1 MTFAWLA
8 TLGITTRNLVW
19 DRENGQEV
27 VIKSYLFLY
36 KKKLFDRY
44 YLLKV
49 RRILFYLFDVHW
61 VLEMYISLMEQM
73 QKIIF
78 VELRHVSK

>member
-1 MTFAWLA
+1 M
-8 TLGITTRNLVW
+8 
-19 DRENGQEV
+19 
-27 VIKSYLFLY
+27 
-36 KKKLFDRY
+36 FDRY

-49 RRILFYLFDVHW
+49 KRILFYLFGVHW